1 MHQIA
6 GLALLLLGFIGSS
19 CGVHST
25 GSGHIRTHKEGE
37 KHELDELDELEKSSC
52 SPSDYIEVYEVGG
65 SVGHPAYDRHGV
77 SAAFAGRVGG
87 KLLLAGGANFPDKPA
102 AEGGKKAYY
111 DLAFVGTPRQGGRHI
126 DWTSAGHLPKALAY
140 GVSLQAQDTLYIAG
154 GESSDGSE
162 RGFYRLTLDT
172 HGALR
177 TDTLSPLPFTI
188 NNAAGAV
195 FGQRLYLIGG
205 MQDGVASGTI
215 WVYDL
220 GHSVG
225 GWKRLA
231 ELPEAGGYLQ
241 PVTSVVGD
249 SLYVSGGF
257 TLGDAEHPARVHQGI
272 HSLSLT
278 DPRGGWH
285 TYYLTLTAPK
295 RRDYW
300 AGGNFV
306 PVAGGIIATGGV
318 HTEIFEPA
326 IERIRRLKHDKETLS
341 EEEVA
346 QLTQTQSAYMRQPI
360 AWYQFT
366 SDLYYYAPEMGGWRS
381 IGSMRPDLLGRAGAS
396 PIAYDQRR
404 VYLLQ
409 GELKPGIRSPKIIGI
424 EISKSPHRIK

>member
-1 MHQIA
+1 MKHQIA
-6 GLALLLLGFIGSS
+6 GPALLLLGIIGSS

-37 KHELDELDELEKSSC
+37 VYELEESSC
-52 SPSDYIEVYEVGG
+52 SPSDYIDVYEVGG

-126 DWTSAGHLPKALAY
+126 DWVSAGHLPKALAY
-140 GVSLQAQDTLYIAG
+140 GVSLQTQDTLYIAG
-154 GESSDGSE
+154 GESSEGSE
-162 RGFYRLTLDT
+162 RSFYRLTLDP

-177 TDTLSPLPFTI
+177 TDTLPPLPFTI
-188 NNAAGAV
+188 NNATGAV
-195 FGQRLYLIGG
+195 LGQRLYLVGG
-205 MQDGVASGTI
+205 MQDGVASGSV

-220 GHSVG
+220 GHSED
-225 GWKRLA
+225 GWRHLA

-241 PVTSVVGD
+241 PVASVVGD

-306 PVAGGIIATGGV
+306 PIAGGIIATGGI

-346 QLTQTQSAYMRQPI
+346 RLTQTQSAYMRQPI

-424 EISKSPHRIK
+424 EISKSPHRAK